1 MTLREQMIADLRR
14 TLTTVETF
22 CSADDLRH
30 LRHAVD
36 RFADTPLAD
45 TSPVADAQMVKR
57 QDLRHGLSTLRD
69 LIRAGERQQAALAGQ
84 LSVTPTRVW
93 NVDACAVWA
102 TVSWH
107 TTDHAR
113 MRRLL
118 DAWDR
123 HLSHPSLP
131 QTLAPRL
138 REAGFSDVTLAG
150 HTFATTALDPETYG
164 GAFTPLIV
172 QYAVE
177 QGGMDADDPAWKAEQ
192 DQLAARNEF
201 YFACIQLCFG
211 ARKPGA

>member
-1 MTLREQMIADLRR
+1 
-14 TLTTVETF
+14 
-22 CSADDLRH
+22 
-30 LRHAVD
+30 
-36 RFADTPLAD
+36 
-45 TSPVADAQMVKR
+45 
-57 QDLRHGLSTLRD
+57 
-69 LIRAGERQQAALAGQ
+69 
-84 LSVTPTRVW
+84 
-93 NVDACAVWA
+93 
-102 TVSWH
+102 
-107 TTDHAR
+107 

>member
-1 MTLREQMIADLRR
+1 
-14 TLTTVETF
+14 
-22 CSADDLRH
+22 
-30 LRHAVD
+30 
-36 RFADTPLAD
+36 
-45 TSPVADAQMVKR
+45 
-57 QDLRHGLSTLRD
+57 
-69 LIRAGERQQAALAGQ
+69 
-84 LSVTPTRVW
+84 
-93 NVDACAVWA
+93 
-102 TVSWH
+102 
-107 TTDHAR
+107 

-123 HLSHPSLP
+123 HLTHPALP

-138 REAGFSDVTLAG
+138 REAGFSDVTMAG

-177 QGGMDADDPAWKAEQ
+177 QGSMDAADAAEWKAEQ
-192 DQLAARNEF
+192 DQLATRDEF